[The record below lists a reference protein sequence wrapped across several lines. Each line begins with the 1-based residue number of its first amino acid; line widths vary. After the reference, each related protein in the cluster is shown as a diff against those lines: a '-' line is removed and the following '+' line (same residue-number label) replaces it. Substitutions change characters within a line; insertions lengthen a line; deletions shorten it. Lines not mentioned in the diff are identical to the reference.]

1 MTNTT
6 KLETHIRNL
15 KKADKSLEKVTIL
28 ASIQTEI
35 EGLISQIAKTIK

>member
-1 MTNTT
+1 MTNTA

-15 KKADKSLEKVTIL
+15 KKSDKSLDKLTIL

-35 EGLISQIAKTIK
+35 EGLINQIAKTMR